1 MRGLTP
7 AERRAL
13 IEMMQD
19 PPPDEVNG
27 SRWPWPESVI
37 QRLLKDGRAH
47 IFVCPY
53 CSRAYG
59 GIVEH
64 IDVTKL
70 GRMALR
76 IIDMPMHVK
85 I

>member
-13 IEMMQD
+13 LEMTED
-19 PPPDEVNG
+19 PPPDETRG
-27 SRWPWPESVI
+27 SRWPWPESVVS
-37 QRLLKDGRAH
+37 RLLKDGRAH
-47 IFVCPY
+47 IFICPH
-53 CSRAYG
+53 CSLAYG

-64 IDVTKL
+64 IDVTNL

-76 IIDMPMHVK
+76 IVDMPVN
-85 I
+85 ITV